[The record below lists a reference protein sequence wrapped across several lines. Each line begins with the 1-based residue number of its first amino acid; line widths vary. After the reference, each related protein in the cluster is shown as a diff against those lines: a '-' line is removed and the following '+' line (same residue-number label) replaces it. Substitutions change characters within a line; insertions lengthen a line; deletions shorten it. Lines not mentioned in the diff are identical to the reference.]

1 MLKFVLAS
9 LLIGATAFAGGTP
22 QNHHCKLTD
31 GSFDGTKTN
40 KQCTTA
46 KGTWEKDADFN
57 GTLTTGVVA
66 IGGETTGITL
76 DANELDLHGDK
87 DLTKAADGLNG
98 KAVAV
103 TGYLTTKKGVEI
115 KERHIIV
122 VSTLKAG
129 AAKPAAPVTP
139 KK

>member
-1 MLKFVLAS
+1 MMRFVLVT
-9 LLIGATAFAGGTP
+9 LLIGTTAFAGGTP
-22 QNHHCKLTD
+22 QNHHCKLAD

-46 KGTWEKDADFN
+46 KGTWEKDADFT
-57 GTLTTGVVA
+57 GTLKTGVVA
-66 IGGETTGITL
+66 IGGETTGIEL

-87 DLTKAADGLNG
+87 DLMKAADGLNG
-98 KAVAV
+98 KVVAV

-122 VSTLKAG
+122 VSTLKA
-129 AAKPAAPVTP
+129 AP